1 MIIRE
6 VYSQYFNDFGY
17 LLNPKCLC
25 SCVGRTEIEGAVLRN
40 SAELGNYK
48 MPVKLRET

>member
-25 SCVGRTEIEGAVLRN
+25 SYVGRTEIKGAVLRN

-48 MPVKLRET
+48 MLVKLRET